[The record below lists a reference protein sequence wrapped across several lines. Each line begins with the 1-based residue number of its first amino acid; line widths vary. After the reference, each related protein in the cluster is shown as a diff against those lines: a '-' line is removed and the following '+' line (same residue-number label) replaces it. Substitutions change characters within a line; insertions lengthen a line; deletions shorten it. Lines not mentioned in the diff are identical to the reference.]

1 MTLMCKIVSLIAIF
15 AVSPIVG
22 QIREYSV
29 RQELIITSPG
39 WHAIPLT
46 SAIRAKMK
54 SGIADVRIF
63 EIGAADTLEVPYLVR
78 THHERYHKTEVPMSI
93 LNQGFGT
100 DGFQAIL
107 SPQKPSRIN
116 RIELTFQE
124 DNYDWRLRLEGSQ
137 DQTQW
142 VRLEDGYRILGIRND
157 FIDYRYRSI
166 QFHDADFA
174 FYRLTFIGLSQRP
187 ENFSARI
194 FDDRRKLAVFDTL
207 DAVWSVSSEPKE
219 KLTRLTVQLADSLP
233 VDRLHVTLS
242 HDRDYYRNAR
252 VYSLRTSVNT
262 EKGMIDNWDFQGHF
276 VLSSLDSSDLSIA
289 TVTTRRLKLEIDNRD
304 DRELTVRDA
313 RVLGVR
319 TELVA
324 DFTVDKRYVLAFGK
338 PAATPPQY
346 DLVYFSEKIPEDVP
360 DVRFG
365 DITSGVDEIKEDGGL
380 LKHRL
385 WIWAAIIVIIVLMG
399 SFSISLLK
407 KAKQPDQPST

>member
-1 MTLMCKIVSLIAIF
+1 MRKTVVLLLFLA
-15 AVSPIVG
+15 APTVG
-22 QIREYSV
+22 QIRDYSV
-29 RQELIITSPG
+29 RQEFFVSAPG

-54 SGIADVRIF
+54 SGISDVRIF

-78 THHERYHKTEVPMSI
+78 THYERYQKTEVPMSI
-93 LNQGFGT
+93 LNQGIGA
-100 DGFQAIL
+100 DGFQALL

-124 DNYDWRLRLEGSQ
+124 SNYDWRLRLEGSQ
-137 DQTQW
+137 DQKQW
-142 VRLEDGYRILGIRND
+142 VRLEDGYRILGISND
-157 FIDYRYRSI
+157 FIDYQYRSI

-187 ENFSARI
+187 KNFSARI
-194 FDDRRKLAVFDTL
+194 YNDRRKLAVFDTL
-207 DAVWSVSSEPKE
+207 NAAWSVSSEPKE
-219 KLTRLTVQLADSLP
+219 KRTRLTIQLTDSLP
-233 VDRLHVTLS
+233 VDRLHVTLF
-242 HDRDYYRNAR
+242 HERDYYRNAR
-252 VYSLRTSVNT
+252 VYSLRNSVNT
-262 EKGMIDNWDFQGHF
+262 EKGVIDNWDFQGQF

-289 TVTTRRLKLEIDNRD
+289 TVTTRRIKLEIDNRD

-313 RVLGVR
+313 RVLSAR

-324 DFTVDKRYVLAFGK
+324 DFAVDKRYVLAYGK
-338 PAATPPQY
+338 SGATSPQY
-346 DLVYFSEKIPEDVP
+346 DIVYFSEKIPEDVR
-360 DVRFG
+360 DVTLG
-365 DITSGVDEIKEDGGL
+365 DISSAAEDTKEDGGL

-385 WIWAAIIVIIVLMG
+385 WVWAAIIVIIVLMG